1 MTSLLERARDAY
13 ANSRW
18 AEAYEQYRTVN
29 EGEGLGD
36 DDLAAFADAAWWLGR
51 NDESLALSEQ
61 VYRRYTEA
69 GEVRRAA
76 RMAIE
81 IGYLWFVRGE
91 ETIGSGWVS
100 RAIRLL
106 DGVPEC
112 PEHGYLLY
120 LQAAEAVDQ
129 GSLAAAID
137 VARRIQALA
146 DRHHDRTLYA
156 IGLVTEGLAVV
167 KQGRVE
173 DGLAVLDEAML
184 TVRVGEVAPAW
195 TGNLYCQLMS
205 LFLELAD
212 IRRARAWTDA
222 TERWCDRFNN
232 PAMFV
237 GICRVHRAQLL
248 RLEGAWP
255 DAEQHA
261 MQACRDLAEMNAAAV
276 AEGRYTLG
284 ELCRLRGDA
293 TGAEEAYRRA
303 HELGRDPQPGL
314 ALLWLGEGR
323 IEAAGRALRTSLAG
337 ANQPL
342 SRAPLLAAQVEVAA
356 VTGDAPLAR
365 AGADELDG
373 IADTYRTAGLS
384 AAARQAAGTAR
395 LAAGEPERALPLL
408 RDALRRWRDI
418 DAGFEAARVR
428 CLLARALE
436 ELGDTEAAAR
446 EVEAATAVFT
456 KLGATSAL
464 RELGASPGPIYPG
477 GLSARE
483 AEVLACVAGGRTN
496 RQIATELTISERTVE
511 RHLSNIF
518 AKLDVSSRTEAA
530 GYAFEHGLVHPSSQ

>member
-1 MTSLLERARDAY
+1 MTSLLEQAREAY

-18 AEAYEQYRTVN
+18 AEAYEQFRTVN
-29 EGEGLGD
+29 EAEGLVD
-36 DDLAAFADAAWWLGR
+36 DDLAAFADSAWWLGR

-61 VYRRYTEA
+61 AYRRYAAAED
-69 GEVRRAA
+69 VRRAA

-91 ETIGSGWVS
+91 ETVGSGWVS

-106 DGVPEC
+106 DGAPEC
-112 PEHGYLLY
+112 AEHGYLLY
-120 LQAAEAVDQ
+120 LQTAEAIEQ
-129 GSLAAAID
+129 GSFEAAID

-146 DRHHDRTLYA
+146 DRHRDRTLYA
-156 IGLVTEGLAVV
+156 IGLVAEGIAVV
-167 KQGRVE
+167 KQGRVD

-184 TVRVGEVAPAW
+184 AVRVGEVAPAW
-195 TGNLYCQLMS
+195 AGNLYCLLMS

-222 TERWCDRFNN
+222 TERWCDQFNN

-237 GICRVHRAQLL
+237 GVCRVHRAQLL
-248 RLEGAWP
+248 RLEGAWS

-261 MQACRDLAEMNAAAV
+261 AQACHDLAEMNAVAV

-284 ELCRLRGDA
+284 ELCRLRGDV
-293 TGAEEAYRRA
+293 TGAEEAYRRS

-314 ALLWLGEGR
+314 ALLWLAEGR
-323 IEAAGRALRTSLAG
+323 TDAAGRALRTALAE
-337 ANQPL
+337 ADQPL
-342 SRAPLLAAQVEVAA
+342 TRAPLLAAQVEVAA

-365 AGADELDG
+365 AVADELAG
-373 IADTYRTAGLS
+373 IADTYGTAGLI

-395 LAAGEPERALPLL
+395 LVAGEPERALPLL
-408 RDALRRWRDI
+408 RDALRRWRDV
-418 DAGFEAARVR
+418 DAGFETARVR

-436 ELGDTEAAAR
+436 SIGDVEAAAR
-446 EVEAATAVFT
+446 EVEAATGVFT

-464 RELGASPGPIYPG
+464 RELGASPGTMYPG

-483 AEVLACVAGGRTN
+483 AEVLACVAVGRTN
-496 RQIATELTISERTVE
+496 RQIATELGISERTVE

-518 AKLDVSSRTEAA
+518 VKLDVSSRTEAA
-530 GYAFEHGLVHPSSQ
+530 GYAFEHRLVHPSSQ